1 MNPIRMWPQP
11 IPHQSPAAVGLPSR
25 RVGVDYNPF
34 GFAVHEDPYA
44 VYRELR
50 DEAPACWNDD
60 LRFWAL
66 SRFDDV
72 VEGFRDLETYS
83 SANGVALENR
93 GRVNQQFRQMIEMDP
108 PQHTAFRK
116 LVSRV
121 FTGRRVAELEAQVRA
136 IVNGY
141 LDAIAPLGSADL
153 VASLSGPVPMDVI
166 SVMLGIP
173 EPDRP
178 ELRRLA
184 DKLMI
189 REDGKIEMPPEAI
202 DGMLGLV
209 GYFND
214 DLRDRRTTRRAG
226 LISDLL
232 DLEVDGRSLDELEL
246 LGFCILFVIA
256 GHETTT
262 KLLANAIELLAEHP
276 DQRARLVDDPAL
288 TPDAVEEVL
297 RHRNSTQYMHRTL
310 TRGVELHGETM
321 REGDSVLL
329 VIGAANHDEREF
341 GPTAERFDID
351 RRPERHLAF
360 GYGAH
365 FCLGAA
371 LARLESK
378 VALEEIHRRIPDYV
392 VDHEHAVRFHSGNV
406 AGWTSLPIMFT
417 PEAWPPPRGGTPRR
431 RA

>member
-1 MNPIRMWPQP
+1 
-11 IPHQSPAAVGLPSR
+11 
-25 RVGVDYNPF
+25 VGVDYNPF
-34 GFAVHEDPYA
+34 GFAVHGDPYA

-50 DEAPACWNDD
+50 DDAPAYWNEG
-60 LRFWAL
+60 LEFWAL

-72 VEGFRDLETYS
+72 LEGFRDLDVYS

-93 GRVNQQFRQMIEMDP
+93 GRVNHDFRQMIEMDP
-108 PQHTAFRK
+108 PEHTAFRK

-121 FTGRRVAELEAQVRA
+121 FTGRRVAELEGQVRGV
-136 IVNGY
+136 VNRY
-141 LDAIAPLGSADL
+141 LDDIAPLGSADL
-153 VASLSGPVPMDVI
+153 IASVSGPVPMDVI
-166 SVMLGIP
+166 SMMLGIP
-173 EPDRP
+173 ESDRP

-189 REDGKIEMPPEAI
+189 REDGKIEMPPEAVE
-202 DGMLGLV
+202 GAAGLV
-209 GYFND
+209 GYFGT
-214 DLRDRRTTRRAG
+214 DLHERRTTRREG

-232 DLEVDGRSLDELEL
+232 DLEVDGRSLDEQEL

-262 KLLANAIELLAEHP
+262 KLLANAIELLAQHP
-276 DQRARLVDDPAL
+276 DQRARLIDDPTL
-288 TPDAVEEVL
+288 IPDAVEEVL
-297 RHRNSTQYMHRTL
+297 RFRNSTQYMHRTL
-310 TRGVELHGETM
+310 TRDVELHGETM
-321 REGDSVLL
+321 HAGDSVLL

-341 GPTAERFDID
+341 GSTAEQFDID

-392 VDHEHAVRFHSGNV
+392 VDYDRAVRFHSGNV
-406 AGWTSLPIMFT
+406 AGWTSLPITFS
-417 PEAWPPPRGGTPRR
+417 PA
-431 RA
+431 A

>member
-1 MNPIRMWPQP
+1 M
-11 IPHQSPAAVGLPSR
+11 
-25 RVGVDYNPF
+25 GVDYNPF

-50 DEAPACWNDD
+50 DEAPAYWNDE

-72 VEGFRDLETYS
+72 LEGFRDLGTYS

-93 GRVNQQFRQMIEMDP
+93 GRTSDQFRQMIEMDP

-121 FTGRRVAELEAQVRA
+121 FTGARVAALEDQIRA
-136 IVNGY
+136 IVDGH
-141 LDAIAPLGSADL
+141 LDEIAPLGAADL
-153 VASLSGPVPMDVI
+153 IASVSGPVPMDVI

-173 EPDRP
+173 AADRP

-189 REDGKIEMPPEAI
+189 REDGQVQMPPEALEGI
-202 DGMLGLV
+202 AGLL
-209 GYFND
+209 GYFAD
-214 DLRDRRTTRRAG
+214 DLKTRRTTGREG

-232 DLEVDGRSLDELEL
+232 DLEVDGRSLDEPEL
-246 LGFCILFVIA
+246 LGFCILFVVA

-276 DQRARLVDDPAL
+276 DQRARIIDEPAL
-288 TPDAVEEVL
+288 IPDAVEEVL
-297 RHRNSTQYMHRTL
+297 RFRNSTQYMHRTL
-310 TRGVELHGETM
+310 TRDVDLHGETM
-321 REGDSVLL
+321 HAGDSVLL

-341 GPTAERFDID
+341 GPTAETFDID

-378 VALEEIHRRIPDYV
+378 VALEQIHRRIPDYV
-392 VDHEHAVRFHSGNV
+392 VDHDRAVRFHSGNV
-406 AGWTSLPIMFT
+406 AGWTSLPITFT
-417 PEAWPPPRGGTPRR
+417 PTP
-431 RA
+431 